1 MTPIDRSTHEHPS
14 GPGAQ
19 LATILEERHR
29 LPLPPSIDG
38 RPTVA
43 LLGADVP
50 RTLVAAAGATP
61 VRLFPTL
68 LSTDLPSIDLLAA
81 GVGAPLAIDHSSEA
95 NASLAQSLAGAAG
108 SLANEGGPT
117 VWFVDLLHGDGVAVV
132 EHRRRTRTRLL
143 ARLAGLTGEAPSHE
157 ALAAATS
164 CERTRRAQLQ
174 ALLAHRTSTRPTVS
188 GSLALTALRA
198 SETADGPATR
208 ALLADAIAQAIART
222 EDGSP
227 IEHEARGFV
236 VGPAP
241 VDYRALERDGVHVVG
256 EDHDEGALLVTDPL
270 ADGTGGVR
278 SLRRATPERR
288 LRAIEHAAIERGADT
303 LVVAADDDVTAWL
316 LPALRRMAVRHDWR
330 LVEREVER

>member
-1 MTPIDRSTHEHPS
+1 M
-14 GPGAQ
+14 
-19 LATILEERHR
+19 
-29 LPLPPSIDG
+29 
-38 RPTVA
+38 
-43 LLGADVP
+43 
-50 RTLVAAAGATP
+50 
-61 VRLFPTL
+61 
-68 LSTDLPSIDLLAA
+68 
-81 GVGAPLAIDHSSEA
+81 
-95 NASLAQSLAGAAG
+95 
-108 SLANEGGPT
+108 
-117 VWFVDLLHGDGVAVV
+117 WFVDLLHGDGVAVV

-157 ALAAATS
+157 ALATATS

-198 SETADGPATR
+198 SETTDGPVTR
-208 ALLADAIAQAIART
+208 ALLADVIGQAIARS
-222 EDGSP
+222 ENGSS

-256 EDHDEGALLVTDPL
+256 EDHDEGALLVAAEHGVTDYSASGL
-270 ADGTGGVR
+270 R

-288 LRAIEHAAIERGADT
+288 LSAIETAAVERGTDT